1 MASIVPGRISPIR
14 LVYLAA
20 RGIGICLW
28 LAGAAPAL
36 AADHVDINAAQ
47 IKALGIETVPLGAR
61 RPAELGGLAA
71 QVVVPNRQ
79 MYVVS
84 APLPALVERIE
95 VAANASVRAG
105 QVLARLQSPMLA
117 ELQRSYL
124 QSSVQARLAA
134 DKLQRDEALF
144 RDGIIAES
152 RLRAS
157 RGQQAEAG
165 AALAER
171 RQALRMAG
179 VPESALG
186 RLVAGKGVGAWIDVR
201 APADGV
207 ILEQMVS
214 VGSRVEAAAPLFG
227 LAKLDPLWLEVQVPA
242 AQLARI
248 SAGAPVGVAAAK
260 ASGHVVSIG
269 RSVGANQTALVR
281 AEITTG
287 SAVLNPGQM
296 VEASIGVADAA
307 DGALFSVPTTALV
320 HHEGKL
326 LLFVQTATGFAATP
340 VTVAGAGSG
349 SSSVSGSFKGGE
361 RIAVKGIAALKARLG
376 GIGAE

>member
-1 MASIVPGRISPIR
+1 MASIGFSPTR
-14 LVYLAA
+14 PRYRAA

-28 LAGAAPAL
+28 LAIGAPAL

-47 IKALGIETVPLGAR
+47 IKALGIEVAPLGAR
-61 RPAELGGLAA
+61 RAAELGGLAA

-84 APLPALVERIE
+84 APLAALIGRIGGGQR
-95 VAANASVRAG
+95 VGRAG

-117 ELQRSYL
+117 ELQRGYL

-152 RLRAS
+152 RLRTS

-179 VPESALG
+179 VRVCAGQARCRQG
-186 RLVAGKGVGAWIDVR
+186 RWRLDRRARAGRWRDPR
-201 APADGV
+201 TDGQRG
-207 ILEQMVS
+207 EP
-214 VGSRVEAAAPLFG
+214 SRPPHRSFG
-227 LAKLDPLWLEVQVPA
+227 WRNSIRWLEIQVPA
-242 AQLARI
+242 AKLARI
-248 SAGAPVGVAAAK
+248 SAGAAVSVPAAK
-260 ASGHVVSIG
+260 SGGRVVSIG

-281 AEITTG
+281 AEITAG
-287 SAVLNPGQM
+287 SAALNPGQM
-296 VEASIGVADAA
+296 VEASIGVADATNEPCFRSRP
-307 DGALFSVPTTALV
+307 LRSCVT
-320 HHEGKL
+320 K
-326 LLFVQTATGFAATP
+326 AACCCSCRP
-340 VTVAGAGSG
+340 RPASPRHRSRLPARA
-349 SSSVSGSFKGGE
+349 VS
-361 RIAVKGIAALKARLG
+361 AAA
-376 GIGAE
+376 